1 VGHALNVH
9 APGERLAKDG
19 MHDAPRKREN
29 IWTPQMTGL
38 HYSHVGIPFFW
49 VRIISISRDRNRR
62 ISKKLMGK
70 NKKRP
75 VYLNLFKIRLPVGGI
90 LSILHRATGAFL
102 VLLLPFALYILD
114 LSLRDPVAFDEISA
128 CLMSLEGRIAILIMV
143 WVFAQHFMSG
153 LRHLLLDIGVGDS
166 KATARLSAWLAF
178 AASGFVVLLTG
189 VCLWNI

>member
-1 VGHALNVH
+1 MADRD
-9 APGERLAKDG
+9 A
-19 MHDAPRKREN
+19 HDSGIPAAMKN
-29 IWTPQMTGL
+29 GWTPQIAGL

-49 VRIISISRDRNRR
+49 VRIISIDRDRNRR

-114 LSLRDPVAFDEISA
+114 ISLQDPMAFDEISTR
-128 CLMSLEGRIAILIMV
+128 LMSIEGRIALLIMV
-143 WVFAQHFMSG
+143 WAFAQHFMSG
-153 LRHLLLDIGVGDS
+153 LRHLLLDIGIGDS
-166 KATARLSAWLAF
+166 KATARLNAWLAF

-189 VCLWNI
+189 ICLWNA